1 MTDGVNEKQVLI
13 NQLRDGFMVLMD
25 LLLKMPGSPLQ
36 KQQAFLRFDEGHMWM
51 QNAVMSFV
59 APQPQPPM
67 SPPLAQADAVM
78 DSQPLAA
85 QPVDPIPNVQA

>member
-13 NQLRDGFMVLMD
+13 NQLRDGFMALMD
-25 LLLKMPGSPLQ
+25 VLLKMPGSPLQ

-59 APQPQPPM
+59 APQPQPPVEQ
-67 SPPLAQADAVM
+67 PVPVVE
-78 DSQPLAA
+78 PLAA